1 MRRAVFFA
9 MMVGLLALI
18 AAVSQ
23 AAGQDL
29 SALVSNT
36 KDAVAYVTGYDAEGK
51 LMKNANGVFISPE
64 GHLMT
69 HRSVVLGPSKLLIR
83 TGANHDY
90 PVKAVLAEDKT
101 ADLVKLLVDPPGAP
115 WPFLR
120 LAAAPPSLGSRVL
133 VVGYS
138 KKMESTVD
146 EGMVSSIRE
155 FLGRKVVQFSA
166 AIPSGAE
173 GAAVVNMKG
182 ELVGVGGSGSSEGR
196 SINFAVPVPPEMVRA
211 AIPQAFADWAAAHL
225 DEAFES
231 YLSRAAREIQK
242 KDKEW
247 SITYSLRAAKLK
259 PDNAQAHYY
268 LGLSYL
274 LAQRQKDAENE
285 LEILKKLDAKLADKL
300 KAAMPSAAKAG
311 GEGALPD
318 LIKKV
323 KPAIVFVGVL
333 DKQGR
338 VRSTGSGFFINA
350 KGDFITNYHVLRGA
364 SQARLKTVDGKV
376 YPVTKVLAED
386 EAADLILASAV
397 TDVEM
402 PSLQVTG
409 VAPQIGERVLVL
421 GNPKGLEWTAA
432 DGIVSALRTKDK
444 KKFIQ
449 ISAPISPGSSGSP
462 AMNMQ
467 GQVIGVNT
475 FYLEGGQALNFAS
488 ASQNILA
495 LKPGPGLTLEDRALG
510 WLAEA
515 RDLVNLG
522 RRARQEKNFKKA
534 AELFYEAKKAYPELP
549 DPYMELVLLF
559 LTVKDVDAAN
569 QELAALRRVDPRLA
583 EELVKAIDE
592 AAKKGKGKRRR

>member
-1 MRRAVFFA
+1 
-9 MMVGLLALI
+9 
-18 AAVSQ
+18 
-23 AAGQDL
+23 
-29 SALVSNT
+29 
-36 KDAVAYVTGYDAEGK
+36 
-51 LMKNANGVFISPE
+51 
-64 GHLMT
+64 MT